1 MVRKNKKVK
10 ISANNLFSFAPSKSQ
25 EQKIRI
31 IEAAIK
37 SYALKGL
44 EKTTYTYLAEVCQVS
59 RPLIHHYFPSLDEL
73 FLLTAKYVRQT
84 LLQMAVDELNKAPKD
99 EPMLQIQGYVKGCF
113 RWVREQPHQCSFW
126 FLYFY
131 QASRLHQAREENT
144 QMVAAGHQR
153 IQSILE
159 SGNQKKIWNFFDLN
173 KAAKLI
179 QVLVTGGM
187 VSAMSE
193 DGFFNSI
200 TGEKMIIAFIE
211 DYATKSLIH
220 R

>member
-10 ISANNLFSFAPSKSQ
+10 ISANNLFSFTPSKSQ
-25 EQKIRI
+25 EQKMRI

-44 EKTTYTYLAEVCQVS
+44 EKTTYTYLAQVCHIS
-59 RPLIHHYFPSLDEL
+59 RPLIHHYFPTLDEL

-84 LLQMAVDELNKAPKD
+84 LLQMALEELNKVSQD
-99 EPMLQIQGYVKGCF
+99 DPMLQIHGYVKGCF

-144 QMVAAGHQR
+144 QLVAAGHQR
-153 IQSILE
+153 IQGILE
-159 SGNQKKIWNFFDLN
+159 SGNKKRIWNFFDSY

-179 QVLVTGGM
+179 QILVTGGM
-187 VSAMSE
+187 VSAMTE
-193 DGFFNSI
+193 DGFFTST
-200 TGEKMIIAFIE
+200 TGEEMTIAFIE
-211 DYATKSLIH
+211 DYAAKSLIH
-220 R
+220 K